1 MPYEQMKK
9 GKLPKKEGSQ
19 LKNLTKRVNTSYHA
33 MLQED
38 ANTAQTCFMLLDAKT
53 AETSFMLLD
62 AKTAQTRFMLQ
73 MQCNAMTTFVVEVS
87 IVVDPF
93 SLFCNVWIFLINY
106 TQGSADVLFFL

>member
-38 ANTAQTCFMLLDAKT
+38 ANTAQT
-53 AETSFMLLD
+53 
-62 AKTAQTRFMLQ
+62 RFMLQ
-73 MQCNAMTTFVVEVS
+73 MQCIAKTTFVVEVS
-87 IVVDPF
+87 KVVDPL
-93 SLFCNVWIFLINY
+93 SHFCNVWIVLINC
-106 TQGSADVLFFL
+106 TQG

>member
-38 ANTAQTCFMLLDAKT
+38 AKRAQTRFM
-53 AETSFMLLD
+53 SLD

-73 MQCNAMTTFVVEVS
+73 MQYIAKTTFVVEVS
-87 IVVDPF
+87 KVVDPL
-93 SLFCNVWIFLINY
+93 SHFCNVWIVLINC
-106 TQGSADVLFFL
+106 TQG